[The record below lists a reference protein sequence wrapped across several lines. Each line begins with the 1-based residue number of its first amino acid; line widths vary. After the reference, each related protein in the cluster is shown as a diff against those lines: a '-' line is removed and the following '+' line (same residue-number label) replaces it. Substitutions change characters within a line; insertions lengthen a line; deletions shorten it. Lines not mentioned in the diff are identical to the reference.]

1 MPRVST
7 HAFALVDP
15 SVYVLLRGPLVASGR
30 KAARTVLTTTKKRIS
45 AHTAEKNSRGR
56 WIQAWLDPGV
66 LGHHQDSF
74 SISHLQNWVICC
86 ASFLSC
92 QIHTG
97 NRGSALLGT
106 LGREC
111 GICSSQLS
119 CLRAMEVAVCSPGPA
134 CHWGRAVPRG
144 AHSSAFLAWPVCG
157 LSPEAGRSVQR
168 NVSRPRGYGQGT
180 DIICLCPTFQMERLR
195 FRELKTLYEGHRED
209 VQQS

>member
-1 MPRVST
+1 MPCVST
-7 HAFALVDP
+7 HAFALADP
-15 SVYVLLRGPLVASGR
+15 SVYLLLRGPLVASSR
-30 KAARTVLTTTKKRIS
+30 KAARTVLTTKKRIS
-45 AHTAEKNSRGR
+45 AHTEKKNPGVVGFRHG
-56 WIQAWLDPGV
+56 WIQGSWDIIKIL
-66 LGHHQDSF
+66 SF

-97 NRGSALLGT
+97 NRRSVLLGT

-119 CLRAMEVAVCSPGPA
+119 CLRAREVAVCSPGPA

-168 NVSRPRGYGQGT
+168 NVSRPRGYGQDT

-209 VQQS
+209 IQQS